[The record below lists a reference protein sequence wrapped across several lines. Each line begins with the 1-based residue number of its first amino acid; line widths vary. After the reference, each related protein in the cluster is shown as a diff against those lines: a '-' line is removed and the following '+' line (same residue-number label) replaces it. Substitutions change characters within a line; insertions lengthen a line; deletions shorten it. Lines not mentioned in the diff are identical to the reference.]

1 MIEAAKLLGIQGLTE
16 AGNIDGLE
24 AKKENTA
31 WKPESEGT
39 RFNHNSIGSTV
50 TNGQLLKEE
59 VEEDEE
65 EAETRDKAAVE
76 MAKPDSS
83 NNLIFPALHQA
94 APVFPL
100 ALANWPL
107 GLDLSQHLGIN
118 QGRRRK
124 SSPTAVRSPKITS
137 PHSSTSTTSS
147 SSSNQVNSSSN
158 AYQHYPPGEDP
169 TRPFACSTCK
179 SEENLKLFLISELH
193 LTLGPKRFRMKHH
206 LKEHTLIHSGEVNGG
221 NI

>member
-65 EAETRDKAAVE
+65 EAETRCKAAVE

-94 APVFPL
+94 APVFSATCRSESCRKQRGL
-100 ALANWPL
+100 VRRALP
-107 GLDLSQHLGIN
+107 
-118 QGRRRK
+118 
-124 SSPTAVRSPKITS
+124 AVFVC
-137 PHSSTSTTSS
+137 
-147 SSSNQVNSSSN
+147 NFN
-158 AYQHYPPGEDP
+158 
-169 TRPFACSTCK
+169 
-179 SEENLKLFLISELH
+179 
-193 LTLGPKRFRMKHH
+193 
-206 LKEHTLIHSGEVNGG
+206 
-221 NI
+221 

>member
-65 EAETRDKAAVE
+65 EAERGDKAAVE

-137 PHSSTSTTSS
+137 PNSSTSTTSSS

-179 SEENLKLFLISELH
+179 SEQTLEITCLFLLRI
-193 LTLGPKRFRMKHH
+193 
-206 LKEHTLIHSGEVNGG
+206 
-221 NI
+221 